1 VEPYMIVRALYG
13 AVIIAMLG
21 WFAVARG
28 LFLYRL
34 ITSGQQTGGRD
45 ETPAQ
50 IAQVE
55 VTEVLGQK
63 KLLKWSIPG
72 IAHVFVFLGF
82 LVLGLTVAEA
92 FGELFIEG
100 FAFPI
105 IGTWPI
111 VRFLEDL
118 FAVLVLIGIVIFAI
132 IRLQNNPAKEGRQS
146 RFFGSHT
153 SGAWVVL
160 GMIFLVI
167 FTLLVYRGAK
177 VGAAQAAG
185 ETAGD
190 VGMSAA
196 FASQWVG
203 AVLEPLGVTAN
214 HWIETVFVL
223 GHVIVILSF
232 LLIVLHS
239 KHLHI
244 FLAPIN
250 VGASRRPDAL
260 GPLLPM
266 YSGDE
271 RIDWEDPSEDAVFG
285 RGQIEDFTWKG
296 LLDFATCTEC
306 GRCQSQCPA
315 WNTSKPLS
323 PKLMIMN
330 LRDHSFAKAPYV
342 MAVQAKHGTNLEL
355 GEVDEDVLAK
365 MSDEVRAEVERPLVG
380 SRDGDAHRDTDGYDP
395 AGHRSHEYAV
405 IDEDA
410 LWSCTTCGACVN
422 QCPVDIEHIDHFLDM
437 RRHQVIIQSDFP
449 AELKGLFKNLE
460 GKGNPWGMNANLR
473 TSWIEEVEFEV
484 PVFGMNGEEQI
495 PDDVEYLFWVGCAG
509 AYEDR
514 AKATTKAVAELLH
527 TAGVKYM
534 VLGDGETCT
543 GDPARRA
550 GNEPL
555 FFQQAYQNVEVLNE
569 IGAKKIVVTCPHCM
583 NTIGR
588 EYPQFGGNYEVVHHS
603 QLLATLLKEQRL
615 TPVTPVDGTVTY
627 HDPCYL
633 GRHNKIYTPPRE
645 LLASLPGANLVEMER
660 SGEKSFC
667 CGAGG
672 ARMWME
678 ETLGER
684 VNQNRADEAIGTGAA
699 KVAVACPFCSVM
711 LNDGVTARQAKGD
724 AEGVAVVDLAT
735 VLLDSVKARTAE
747 KVEQAG

>member
-1 VEPYMIVRALYG
+1 M
-13 AVIIAMLG
+13 MS
-21 WFAVARG
+21 WFAISRG
-28 LFLYRL
+28 LFLYRH
-34 ITSGQQTGGRD
+34 ITSGQAAVGRTD
-45 ETPAQ
+45 DVPKRAE
-50 IAQVE
+50 VE
-55 VTEVLGQK
+55 VPEVLGQK

-72 IAHVFVFLGF
+72 IAHVFVFFGF
-82 LVLGLTVAEA
+82 LILGLTVVEA

-111 VRFLEDL
+111 IRFLEDL
-118 FAVLVLIGIVIFAI
+118 FAVLVLVGLAIFAA
-132 IRLQNNPAKEGRQS
+132 IRWQNNPAKDGRAS

-160 GMIFLVI
+160 GMIFLVV
-167 FTLLVYRGAK
+167 FTLLIYRGAK
-177 VGAAQAAG
+177 VGAAYAAG
-185 ETAGD
+185 ETAAEA
-190 VGMSAA
+190 GMSGA
-196 FASQWVG
+196 FASQWIG
-203 AVLEPLGVTAN
+203 SLLEPLGVTAN

-223 GHVIVILSF
+223 GHVVVILSF

-266 YSGDE
+266 YSGAE
-271 RIDWEDPSEDAVFG
+271 PIDFEDPADDAIFG

-315 WNTSKPLS
+315 WNTGKPLS

-330 LRDHSFAKAPYV
+330 LRYHSFHKAPYV
-342 MAVQAKHGTNLEL
+342 LAVQAKHGKNLEL
-355 GEVDEDVLAK
+355 GEVDEDILAK
-365 MSDEVRAEVERPLVG
+365 MADDVRVEVERPLVG
-380 SRDGDAHRDTDGYDP
+380 SREGDPNRETDGYDS
-395 AGHRSHEYAV
+395 AGHRSHEFAV

-410 LWSCTTCGACVN
+410 LWSCTSCGACVN

-437 RRHQVIIQSDFP
+437 RRHQVMIQSEFP
-449 AELKGLFKNLE
+449 AELNGLFKNLE
-460 GKGNPWGMNANLR
+460 NKGNPWGMNANLR
-473 TSWIEEVEFEV
+473 TSWIEEVDFEV
-484 PVFGMNGEEQI
+484 PVFGMNGEETI

-514 AKATTKAVAELLH
+514 AKATTKAVAELLNV
-527 TAGVKYM
+527 AGVKYM

-550 GNEPL
+550 GNEFL
-555 FFQQAYQNVEVLNE
+555 FQMQAQANVEMLNE

-588 EYPQFGGNYEVVHHS
+588 EYPQVGGDYEVVHHS
-603 QLLATLLKEQRL
+603 QLLATLLREKRL
-615 TPVTPVDGTVTY
+615 TPVKPVDETVTY

-633 GRHNKIYTPPRE
+633 GRHNKVYTPPRE
-645 LLASLPGANLVEMER
+645 LLKNLPGLNLVEMER
-660 SGEKSFC
+660 SSDRSFC

-678 ETLGER
+678 ETIGER
-684 VNQNRADEAIGTGAA
+684 VNVNRSDEAIGTGAS

-711 LNDGVTARQAKGD
+711 LNDGVTARQAEGK
-724 AEGVAVVDLAT
+724 AEGVQVVDLASV
-735 VLLDSVKARTAE
+735 VLESVKR
-747 KVEQAG
+747 